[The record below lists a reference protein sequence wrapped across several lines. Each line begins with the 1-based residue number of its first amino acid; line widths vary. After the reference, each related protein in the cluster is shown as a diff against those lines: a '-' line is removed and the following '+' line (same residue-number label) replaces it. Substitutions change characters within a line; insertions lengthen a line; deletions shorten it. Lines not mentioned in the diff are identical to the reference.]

1 MCSGNM
7 SFTTIQAYII
17 DNLRADSTSFWCW
30 LTNYVNNNHQN
41 YWNISLQSCVQ
52 LCKDHSSEFSSWWV
66 SQGAK
71 KIYIILKFAAHT
83 RLQQVRN
90 L

>member
-1 MCSGNM
+1 MCLGNM
-7 SFTTIQAYII
+7 SFTTIQTYII
-17 DNLRADSTSFWCW
+17 DNLRADSTSFWRW

-41 YWNISLQSCVQ
+41 YWNISLQSYVQ
-52 LCKDHSSEFSSWWV
+52 LCRDHISEFSSWWV
-66 SQGAK
+66 GQGEK